1 MNPKVMIVDDEPDV
15 SDSLRL
21 ILEHKNYEVVTVES
35 GTECLKKLEDGFK
48 GIILMDIMM
57 PETNGW
63 ETIKEILNR
72 GYMKNTAINIVT
84 GMATKYHQQ
93 MSILEPY
100 IYEYLTKLVDI
111 KELIKSIEKSY
122 TFLQAKNK

>member
-48 GIILMDIMM
+48 RIILMDIMM
-57 PETNGW
+57 PEINGW

-72 GYMKNTAINIVT
+72 GYMKNVAINIVT
-84 GMATKYHQQ
+84 GMATKDHQQ
-93 MSILEPY
+93 MGILEPY
-100 IYEYLTKLVDI
+100 IYEYLTKPVDI